1 MSTKP
6 EGATPPTRTL
16 TERRKAATQL
26 DIARAAA
33 ELFTEHGP
41 DGTTAEDIAL
51 RAGVALRTFYRYFRS
66 KQDAVAP
73 LLAGGGD
80 RWRELLAA
88 TATATAASSATAGG
102 AVRAADA
109 VTAGGAVRAGGAVT
123 AGGAVRAGGAVT
135 AGGAADAT
143 AEPGAGLPEAL
154 ERSIAASLT
163 PMDAAAEE
171 GLRWTRGL
179 LRAAAEDPALRAVWY
194 RVNQESEER
203 LREVVAGL
211 AGAGADPLEVRLAAA
226 AATDAIRIALESW
239 AETDAPA
246 RGEGAPAELAVRCLR
261 ELMGGM
267 RLLNP
272 EVSRGSATGP

>member
-6 EGATPPTRTL
+6 PSPSL

-33 ELFTEHGP
+33 ELFTERGP
-41 DGTTAEDIAL
+41 DGTTAEDIAH

-73 LLAGGGD
+73 LLAGGAD
-80 RWRELLAA
+80 RWREQLAA
-88 TATATAASSATAGG
+88 AGP
-102 AVRAADA
+102 
-109 VTAGGAVRAGGAVT
+109 
-123 AGGAVRAGGAVT
+123 
-135 AGGAADAT
+135 
-143 AEPGAGLPEAL
+143 EPGTGLPQLL

-163 PMDAAAEE
+163 PTDEAGAE

-179 LRAAAEDPALRAVWY
+179 LRAAAGDPALRAVWY

-203 LREVVAGL
+203 LREVVAAL
-211 AGAGADPLEVRLAAA
+211 AGPGADPLEVRLAAA

-239 AETDAPA
+239 AEAETETGATGPDAEGSPA
-246 RGEGAPAELAVRCLR
+246 ALAVRCLR
-261 ELMGGM
+261 ELTGGM
-267 RLLNP
+267 RLFGP
-272 EVSRGSATGP
+272 GVSE

>member
-88 TATATAASSATAGG
+88 TAAT
-102 AVRAADA
+102 
-109 VTAGGAVRAGGAVT
+109 
-123 AGGAVRAGGAVT
+123 
-135 AGGAADAT
+135 
-143 AEPGAGLPEAL
+143 EPGAGLPEAL
-154 ERSIAASLT
+154 ERSIATSLT
-163 PMDAAAEE
+163 PGDAAAEE

-211 AGAGADPLEVRLAAA
+211 AGPGADPLEVRLAAA

-239 AETDAPA
+239 AETDAPV
-246 RGEGAPAELAVRCLR
+246 RGAGAPAELAVRCLR

-272 EVSRGSATGP
+272 GFSGRSVSGP

>member
-1 MSTKP
+1 MCTTGRRGRTLRTVSTKP

-88 TATATAASSATAGG
+88 TAAPAAGRGGAAGG
-102 AVRAADA
+102 AS
-109 VTAGGAVRAGGAVT
+109 
-123 AGGAVRAGGAVT
+123 
-135 AGGAADAT
+135 
-143 AEPGAGLPEAL
+143 EPGPGLPEAL

-163 PMDAAAEE
+163 PADAAAEE

-179 LRAAAEDPALRAVWY
+179 LRAAAEDLALRAVWY

-211 AGAGADPLEVRLAAA
+211 AGPGADPLEVRLAAA

-239 AETDAPA
+239 AETDAPV

-272 EVSRGSATGP
+272 DVSGGSATGP

>member
-1 MSTKP
+1 MLCTYGSGGRTLRTVSTKP

-80 RWRELLAA
+80 RWREQLAA
-88 TATATAASSATAGG
+88 T
-102 AVRAADA
+102 
-109 VTAGGAVRAGGAVT
+109 
-123 AGGAVRAGGAVT
+123 
-135 AGGAADAT
+135 
-143 AEPGAGLPEAL
+143 EPGAALPEAL

-163 PMDAAAEE
+163 PGDAAAEE

-179 LRAAAEDPALRAVWY
+179 LRAAVEDPALRAVWY

-211 AGAGADPLEVRLAAA
+211 AGPAADPLEVRLAAA

-239 AETDAPA
+239 AETDAPV
-246 RGEGAPAELAVRCLR
+246 RGDGAPAEVAVRCLR

-272 EVSRGSATGP
+272 

>member
-6 EGATPPTRTL
+6 PSLTL

-41 DGTTAEDIAL
+41 DGTTAEDIAR

-73 LLAGGGD
+73 LLAVGAD
-80 RWRELLAA
+80 RWRARLAA
-88 TATATAASSATAGG
+88 AA
-102 AVRAADA
+102 
-109 VTAGGAVRAGGAVT
+109 
-123 AGGAVRAGGAVT
+123 
-135 AGGAADAT
+135 
-143 AEPGAGLPEAL
+143 PGTEAGLPEAL
-154 ERSIAASLT
+154 ERSIAESL
-163 PMDAAAEE
+163 AAEDETAAE

-179 LRAAAEDPALRAVWY
+179 LRAAVEDPALRAVWY
-194 RVNQESEER
+194 RVNQESEEK
-203 LREVVAGL
+203 LREVLAGL
-211 AGAGADPLEVRLAAA
+211 AGPGADPLEVRLAAA

-239 AETDAPA
+239 AESDAPV
-246 RGEGAPAELAVRCLR
+246 RGEGSPAGLAVRCLR

-267 RLLNP
+267 RLLGDAP
-272 EVSRGSATGP
+272 AE